1 MSNVKSSVAPDRKSY
16 RQIYRDLHSYIDL
29 HRSTKL
35 QSSREP
41 FAHGHPWPPQVWEG
55 RAWSGLSLT
64 GENSS
69 RSQASPVPRGG
80 LKGLEFK
87 CEKPAW
93 VFSRCADAH
102 RCTCESLLD
111 VFQAAA
117 PLAHVLAEHLIEE
130 KSRGGLLVNGERPSP
145 VVELLLGS
153 WRKRWILASGD
164 LIGLWDLGSWYS
176 CQITLIWC
184 VWSGTNIWCLIS
196 SPSRCS

>member
-1 MSNVKSSVAPDRKSY
+1 M
-16 RQIYRDLHSYIDL
+16 
-29 HRSTKL
+29 
-35 QSSREP
+35 
-41 FAHGHPWPPQVWEG
+41 
-55 RAWSGLSLT
+55 
-64 GENSS
+64 
-69 RSQASPVPRGG
+69 PRGG

-130 KSRGGLLVNGERPSP
+130 KSRGGLLVNGERPSA

-153 WRKRWILASGD
+153 
-164 LIGLWDLGSWYS
+164 
-176 CQITLIWC
+176 
-184 VWSGTNIWCLIS
+184 
-196 SPSRCS
+196 